1 MQDKSDQIKAL
12 LLAVD
17 GTPTVK
23 LIALLEAAGI
33 TGTAEIAELVG
44 ISKRAVRKA
53 KSGPSA
59 PTPKAELQ
67 DRGAE
72 LQFPPGG
79 TTGPRG
85 GTTVPPKRNHS
96 SPQAELQDR
105 GAELQFPPK
114 IPPHP
119 PKKKLTT
126 LVPSGEGSVKTPL
139 PPKGGRSD
147 LDIVDAFN
155 AYNSVAL
162 RCGLPQASHLTP
174 DRRRKIGAR
183 LKTHGAQGWR
193 QAMAHL
199 EASEFLRGANDR
211 GWRASLDFVLQPSS
225 FAKLH
230 DGAYANRAPAKAPV
244 SALAILDQMFPTTG
258 AVQ

>member
-59 PTPKAELQ
+59 PTPK
-67 DRGAE
+67 
-72 LQFPPGG
+72 
-79 TTGPRG
+79 
-85 GTTVPPKRNHS
+85 
-96 SPQAELQDR
+96 AELQDR